1 MDIRERFIKK
11 RGESKQMLL
20 FSAGPWTVFAPTNS
34 AFMNLPMKVIL
45 RMPMM
50 IMMLIMFMKLMMS
63 MKVIVR
69 ILMIS

>member
-1 MDIRERFIKK
+1 
-11 RGESKQMLL
+11 MLL

-50 IMMLIMFMKLMMS
+50 IMMLIMFMKLIMLM
-63 MKVIVR
+63 IVR